1 MDDTKSVR
9 QSKSIVL
16 HKSSLNDWQ
25 KYKIFLTSGKT
36 NANYLQ
42 TTLFLLFF
50 KGTAFI
56 RTPCLITLQNYE
68 GMKALYDFIN
78 SVIVIVNVIVTSSL
92 PSSSV

>member
-1 MDDTKSVR
+1 MIGKSTKFFSR
-9 QSKSIVL
+9 RAKQMQIICKPHFFS
-16 HKSSLNDWQ
+16 
-25 KYKIFLTSGKT
+25 F
-36 NANYLQ
+36 
-42 TTLFLLFF
+42 FF

-78 SVIVIVNVIVTSSL
+78 SVIVIFNVIVTSSL